1 MNGLVYHQIDISS
14 KPVVEVLTKDVKQ
27 TEETTVASRNDVVV
41 LKKLGATKQYTDEEG
56 YQATLKAEKGSIN
69 YTVSGYT
76 TKNQTKHGS
85 RTYYNLSSMDF
96 SQIPKSIWEGGVYLT
111 LMDVKWIGDNNL
123 ASGDTAVGNTYA
135 AVGYYTGTYSVKI
148 PSGYRASVLYKGYCK
163 EGNFRADSIYHYLP
177 RRRVDATAGGE
188 TAVRLHHWRYRAC
201 IGGDWNGYLS
211 VPSR

>member
-1 MNGLVYHQIDISS
+1 MKGYRIAAMAVIGVLCCNTMAFAAPKPLEEAYEKNGNFYIKKTYVINNTEEIFDTMDTTFELNGLVYHQIDISS

-85 RTYYNLSSMDF
+85 RAYYNLSSMDF

-148 PSGYRASVLYKGYCK
+148 PS
-163 EGNFRADSIYHYLP
+163 NH
-177 RRRVDATAGGE
+177 
-188 TAVRLHHWRYRAC
+188 
-201 IGGDWNGYLS
+201 
-211 VPSR
+211 

>member
-1 MNGLVYHQIDISS
+1 M
-14 KPVVEVLTKDVKQ
+14 
-27 TEETTVASRNDVVV
+27 
-41 LKKLGATKQYTDEEG
+41 KKLGTTKQYTDEEG

-148 PSGYRASVLYKGYCK
+148 PSGYRASVLYKGTAKK
-163 EGNFRADSIYHYLP
+163 EISEQTAYTITYL
-177 RRRVDATAGGE
+177 GE
-188 TAVRLHHWRYRAC
+188 EPMPQQEEKLPLGFI
-201 IGGDWNGYLS
+201 IGGIGLALAAIGTGIYLFLRDKRNS
-211 VPSR
+211 LEEETEESEQEETKDADV